1 MVNLEDYTLQEID
14 NDMDLQIL
22 RYKKQRRN
30 ELD

>member
-14 NDMDLQIL
+14 NDLDLQIL